1 MDGARQNRFA
11 PFVLTKAHQR
21 PIMLPG
27 EPNNEERLMELRPT
41 ITLHTGDLDELLPFF
56 RMSAG
61 MDSPEGIRHLIAIEQ
76 ARGTRYY
83 TAQVSGE
90 AVGFIG
96 LFFDP
101 SGLINELEPPQIIDI
116 AVSPGYRR
124 QGIARALVEFA
135 ARETLAAGYDRL
147 WLYTDGHSPALLAFY
162 RRLGF
167 RLVSVVPDWFGDGS
181 AKAYLRRDLK
191 KQE

>member
-1 MDGARQNRFA
+1 M
-11 PFVLTKAHQR
+11 
-21 PIMLPG
+21 
-27 EPNNEERLMELRPT
+27 
-41 ITLHTGDLDELLPFF
+41 TLQSSVIHHTSDLDELLPFF
-56 RMSAG
+56 RMSTG
-61 MDSPEGIRHLIAIEQ
+61 VDSPEGIRHLIAIEQ

-83 TAQVSGE
+83 TANVSGE

-101 SGLINELEPPQIIDI
+101 TGLINELEPPQVIDI

-124 QGIARALVEFA
+124 QGIARALIEFA

-147 WLYTDGHSPALLAFY
+147 WLYTNGHDPGVLAFY
-162 RRLGF
+162 RQLGF

-181 AKAYLRRDLK
+181 AKAYRCRDLAAG
-191 KQE
+191 